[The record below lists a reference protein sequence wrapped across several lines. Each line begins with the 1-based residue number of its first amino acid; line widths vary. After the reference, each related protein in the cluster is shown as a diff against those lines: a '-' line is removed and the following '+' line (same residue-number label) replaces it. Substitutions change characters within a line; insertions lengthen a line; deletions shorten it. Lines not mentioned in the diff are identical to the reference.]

1 MEFIYKPFLIFLFG
15 YIFLRIT
22 GKKAVSQMHSFDML
36 YILIIGNVIS
46 QPLQKDSVW
55 VALLFTFIIVLFY
68 KLFMR
73 LSLNNKLRWTL
84 FESPT
89 VLIRN
94 GDIDRKG
101 LKKVR
106 LPIDELLAQLRVKG
120 FTDTRNIALCAMED
134 NGQISVIP
142 KSNFRPVQPGD
153 LKVKVKREFIPIPV
167 IMDGQIIDHNLKY
180 LKLDRDWLLKRLK
193 QKGADVQNVML
204 ATITESGTL
213 HIDTNNPHNED
224 KGPYSYKP
232 GEDN

>member
-1 MEFIYKPFLIFLFG
+1 MAFIYNPLLIFLFG

-46 QPLQKDSVW
+46 QPMQKDNVW
-55 VALLFTFIIVLFY
+55 QALLFTFIVMLLY
-68 KLFMR
+68 KLFMW

-94 GDIDRKG
+94 GDIDRTG
-101 LKKVR
+101 LRKVR
-106 LPIDELLAQLRVKG
+106 LPMDELLAQLRVKG

-153 LKVKVKREFIPIPV
+153 LKIKVKREFIPIPV

-180 LKLDRDWLLKRLK
+180 LKLDREWLLKRVK
-193 QKGADVQNVML
+193 QKGAEVQNVLL

>member
-22 GKKAVSQMHSFDML
+22 GKKALSQMHSFDML

>member
-1 MEFIYKPFLIFLFG
+1 MAFIYNPLLIFLFG

-46 QPLQKDSVW
+46 QPMQKDNVW
-55 VALLFTFIIVLFY
+55 QALLFTFIVMLLY
-68 KLFMR
+68 KLFMW

-94 GDIDRKG
+94 GDIDRTG
-101 LKKVR
+101 LRKVR
-106 LPIDELLAQLRVKG
+106 LPMDELLAQLRVKG

-153 LKVKVKREFIPIPV
+153 LKIKVKREFIPIPV

-180 LKLDRDWLLKRLK
+180 LKLDREWLLKRVK
-193 QKGADVQNVML
+193 QKGADVQNVLL

>member
-1 MEFIYKPFLIFLFG
+1 MAFIYNPLLIFLFG

-46 QPLQKDSVW
+46 QPMQKDNVW
-55 VALLFTFIIVLFY
+55 KALLFTFIVMLLY
-68 KLFMR
+68 KLFMW

-94 GDIDRKG
+94 GDIDRTG
-101 LKKVR
+101 LRKVR
-106 LPIDELLAQLRVKG
+106 LPMDELLAQLRVKG

-153 LKVKVKREFIPIPV
+153 LKIKVKREFIPIPV

-180 LKLDRDWLLKRLK
+180 LKLDREWLLKRVK
-193 QKGADVQNVML
+193 QKGADVQNVLL

>member
-1 MEFIYKPFLIFLFG
+1 
-15 YIFLRIT
+15 
-22 GKKAVSQMHSFDML
+22 MHSFDML

-46 QPLQKDSVW
+46 QPMQKDNVW
-55 VALLFTFIIVLFY
+55 KALLFTFIVMLLY
-68 KLFMR
+68 KLFMW

-94 GDIDRKG
+94 GDIDRTG
-101 LKKVR
+101 LRKVR
-106 LPIDELLAQLRVKG
+106 LPMDELLAQLRVKG

-153 LKVKVKREFIPIPV
+153 LKIKVKREFIPIPV

-180 LKLDRDWLLKRLK
+180 LKLDRDWLLKRVK
-193 QKGADVQNVML
+193 QKGADVQNVLL